1 MTKCL
6 KEEFCFLNKIKKKIP
21 IVLYYF
27 VEQIQLFSLRFLFQQ
42 SLTLLGVTLGVKL
55 VFNII
60 TQCDLLRNQIL
71 YCSLTDVCFMFCCFR
86 LTCSASHTD

>member
-6 KEEFCFLNKIKKKIP
+6 KEEFCLLNKIKKKIP

-42 SLTLLGVTLGVKL
+42 SLTLLRVTLGVNL

-60 TQCDLLRNQIL
+60 T
-71 YCSLTDVCFMFCCFR
+71 
-86 LTCSASHTD
+86 

>member
-6 KEEFCFLNKIKKKIP
+6 KEEFCLLNKIKKKIP

-42 SLTLLGVTLGVKL
+42 SL
-55 VFNII
+55 N
-60 TQCDLLRNQIL
+60 
-71 YCSLTDVCFMFCCFR
+71 Y
-86 LTCSASHTD
+86 

>member
-6 KEEFCFLNKIKKKIP
+6 KEEFRLLNKIKKKIP

-42 SLTLLGVTLGVKL
+42 SLKLLGVTLGVNL

-60 TQCDLLRNQIL
+60 T
-71 YCSLTDVCFMFCCFR
+71 
-86 LTCSASHTD
+86 

>member
-6 KEEFCFLNKIKKKIP
+6 KEEFCLLNKVKKKIP

-42 SLTLLGVTLGVKL
+42 SLTLLGVTLGVNL

-60 TQCDLLRNQIL
+60 T
-71 YCSLTDVCFMFCCFR
+71 
-86 LTCSASHTD
+86 

>member
-6 KEEFCFLNKIKKKIP
+6 KEEFCLLNKIKKKIP

-42 SLTLLGVTLGVKL
+42 SLKLLGVTLGVNL

-60 TQCDLLRNQIL
+60 T
-71 YCSLTDVCFMFCCFR
+71 
-86 LTCSASHTD
+86 

>member
-6 KEEFCFLNKIKKKIP
+6 KEEFCLLNKIKMKIP

-27 VEQIQLFSLRFLFQQ
+27 IEQIQLFSLRFLFQQ
-42 SLTLLGVTLGVKL
+42 SLTLLGITLGVNL

-60 TQCDLLRNQIL
+60 T
-71 YCSLTDVCFMFCCFR
+71 
-86 LTCSASHTD
+86 

>member
-6 KEEFCFLNKIKKKIP
+6 KEEFCLLNKIKKKIP

-42 SLTLLGVTLGVKL
+42 SLTLLGVTLGVNL

-60 TQCDLLRNQIL
+60 T
-71 YCSLTDVCFMFCCFR
+71 
-86 LTCSASHTD
+86 